1 VGTAVDAGDLRVPA
15 LSDAVA
21 SLAGYRLLPDLDAPA
36 TPERV
41 LMAVEDIQRRMHTDA
56 PAARPLA
63 AK

>member
-1 VGTAVDAGDLRVPA
+1 MLAISVFRA

-21 SLAGYRLLPDLDAPA
+21 SLADYRILPDLDAPA

-41 LMAVEDIQRRMHTDA
+41 LMAIEDIRRRMGAEKPT
-56 PAARPLA
+56 ARRPVA

>member
-1 VGTAVDAGDLRVPA
+1 MLAISVFRA

-21 SLAGYRLLPDLDAPA
+21 SLADYRILPDLDAPA

-41 LMAVEDIQRRMHTDA
+41 LMAVEDLRRRTNADI